1 MKLKFL
7 LITSALAALC
17 SCTQPG
23 DATHSTQKGYRAAES
38 FTELIGLEVRNH
50 DNEKLGIVKY
60 ITADLVNARLVEV
73 VVASS
78 LKAGST
84 KALPPRALM
93 LDIPR
98 QVMVLDASRQKF
110 SGAPEFDLSDFAGSS
125 QRGPVA
131 RANRYFGLEPWFYT
145 EGQTSRSNSKILRLG
160 HVETLGNLIGMS
172 IVSTE
177 GKPIGRVTTMRTDLT
192 KGQIVHVVVDQT
204 GYGGSNRVVQPRA
217 LRFNAARNG
226 LVLEERTD
234 EIAGEPRFRWLNGS
248 RTAYQEEAYVNRDV
262 EADKGLHSKQ
272 SAREGIVRKSIP
284 MEEGENF
291 RDEQKTARI
300 KQAIQADS
308 SLSAHAKNVEVVTLH
323 AQTTLRGH
331 VNTIESKQRIG
342 AIAMQAGR
350 PENVSNL
357 IEVRPH

>member
-38 FTELIGLEVRNH
+38 FTELIGLEVRNN

-78 LKAGST
+78 LKSGST
-84 KALPPRALM
+84 KAIPPRALM

-125 QRGPVA
+125 QRGAVA
-131 RANRYFGLEPWFYT
+131 RVNRYFGLEPWFYT
-145 EGQTSRSNSKILRLG
+145 EGQTAHANTQILRLG
-160 HVETLGNLIGMS
+160 HVETLGNIIGMS
-172 IVSTE
+172 IVSTS
-177 GKPIGRVTTMRTDLT
+177 GRPIGKVTTMRTDLT
-192 KGQIVHVVVDQT
+192 KGQIVHVVVDE
-204 GYGGSNRVVQPRA
+204 GGVGGSHRVVQPGA
-217 LRFNAARNG
+217 LRFNESKNG
-226 LVLEERTD
+226 LVLEERSH
-234 EIAGEPRFRWLNGS
+234 ELAGEPRFRWLNGS
-248 RTAYQEEAYVNRDV
+248 RTAYQEEAYVNREV

-272 SAREGIVRKSIP
+272 SVREGIVRKSIP
-284 MEEGENF
+284 MDEGESF

-308 SLSAHAKNVEVVTLH
+308 SLTAHCKNVEVVTLH
-323 AQTTLRGH
+323 SQTTLRGH
-331 VNTIESKQRIG
+331 VNSIESKQRIG
-342 AIAMQAGR
+342 AIAMQVGR